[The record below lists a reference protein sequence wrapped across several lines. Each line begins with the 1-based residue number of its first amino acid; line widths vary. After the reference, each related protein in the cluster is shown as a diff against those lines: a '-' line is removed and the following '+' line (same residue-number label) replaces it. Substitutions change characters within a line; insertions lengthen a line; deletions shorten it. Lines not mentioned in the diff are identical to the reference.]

1 MRAQAPVFLRP
12 RNGSGPPIRDN
23 ATMTSPAT
31 PLGIASPGAPIRL
44 TQYSHGA
51 GCGCKISPKVLD
63 VILAGSGAQNLDPR
77 LWVGNAS
84 RDDAAVYALDD
95 ERGVVSTTD
104 FFMPIVDDPFDFGRI
119 AATNAI
125 SDIYAM
131 GADPLMAIAILGW
144 PVNLLPPE
152 VARDVVRGG
161 RAACDAAGIPLAGG
175 HSIDAPEPIFGLA
188 VTGAVQRR
196 HMKRNDTATEGCRL
210 YLTKPL
216 GIGIFTTAEKKSK
229 LQPQDVGRARDLM
242 CALNQPGSH
251 FGKLKGVR
259 AMTDVTGFGLL
270 GHLVEMAD
278 GSGLTAIIDYAAVPR
293 LSGVEHYLAEG
304 CVPGGTERNF
314 DSYGARIAPLG
325 ESQKQLLCDP
335 QTSGGLLVAVSPEG
349 EQEFLSVAQGC
360 GLQLNPIGRLTAR
373 QSFAVVVN

>member
-1 MRAQAPVFLRP
+1 
-12 RNGSGPPIRDN
+12 
-23 ATMTSPAT
+23 MTE
-31 PLGIASPGAPIRL
+31 PIRL

-63 VILAGSGAQNLDPR
+63 VILAGSGSQTLDPR
-77 LWVGNAS
+77 LWVGNTS
-84 RDDAAVYALDD
+84 RDDAAVYALDG

-104 FFMPIVDDPFDFGRI
+104 FFMPIVDDPYDFGRI

-144 PVNLLPPE
+144 PVNVLPPE

-188 VTGAVQRR
+188 VTGVVDKQ
-196 HMKRNDTATEGCRL
+196 HLKRNDTATAGCRL

-216 GIGIFTTAEKKSK
+216 GIGILTTAEKKSK
-229 LQPQDVGRARDLM
+229 LRPEDVGVARDWM
-242 CALNQPGSH
+242 CTLNTPGSR
-251 FGKLKGVR
+251 FGKLPGVA

-278 GSGLTAIIDYAAVPR
+278 GSGLTAQIDYAAVPR
-293 LSGVEHYLAEG
+293 LAGVSHYLAEG
-304 CVPGGTERNF
+304 CAPGGTLRNF
-314 DSYGARIAPLG
+314 DSYGHQIAPLAQ
-325 ESQKQLLCDP
+325 EEYKLLLCDP
-335 QTSGGLLVAVSPEG
+335 QTSGGLLVAVTPEG
-349 EQEFLSVAQGC
+349 EAEFLAVAA
-360 GLQLNPIGRLTAR
+360 GLGLALEPIGQMTKR
-373 QSFAVVVN
+373 QQFAVEVR